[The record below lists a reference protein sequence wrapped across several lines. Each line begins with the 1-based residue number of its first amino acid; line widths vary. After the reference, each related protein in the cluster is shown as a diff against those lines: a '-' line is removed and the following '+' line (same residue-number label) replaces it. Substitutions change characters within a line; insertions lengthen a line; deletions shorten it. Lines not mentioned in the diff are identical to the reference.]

1 MKKNI
6 VRRAFSRNETY
17 LFIALVILV
26 TAVSLVN
33 PRFLTGRNLFQIL
46 RSYSFIGVLSV
57 GFLFVLI
64 SGGIDIS
71 FTATAT
77 AAQYFTAVAM
87 VNNPDIPIIVVIVMP
102 MLIGTALGSI
112 NGLLIHYLNAP
123 SIIIAIA
130 NLNAYYGIVQLISA
144 GQWLYQFPPWFAQL
158 PKTLLIRFVDEN
170 GGRYGL
176 SILTAIWIGMLILGA
191 IILGYTK
198 LGRRIYA
205 MGGNLEG
212 ARRAGL
218 SIVGLR
224 LFAFSFLGFAA
235 GVAGLVHALSTQT
248 VAPNALFGR
257 EFDVVA
263 AVVLGGASLFGGAG
277 TILGTFL
284 GVALIAVI
292 TNALTIMEVPS
303 YWHQVFIGGVV
314 LLSVSVTAIRT
325 QLARKKERTI
335 DVA

>member
-1 MKKNI
+1 M

-17 LFIALVILV
+17 LLIALVVLV
-26 TAVSLVN
+26 AVVSAVN

-46 RSYSFIGVLSV
+46 RSYSFIGVLSI

-87 VNNPDIPIIVVIVMP
+87 VNNPDIPMIVVIIMP
-102 MLIGTALGSI
+102 MLIGAALGAI
-112 NGLLIHYLNAP
+112 NALLIHYLNAP

-144 GQWLYQFPPWFAQL
+144 GKWLYQFPPWFSEL

-170 GGRYGL
+170 GAPYGL

-191 IILGYTK
+191 VILGYTK

-218 SIVGLR
+218 SILGLR

-235 GVAGLVHALSTQT
+235 GLAGLLHALNTQT

-277 TILGTFL
+277 TIVGTFL

-314 LLSVSVTAIRT
+314 ILSVSVTAIRT
-325 QLARKKERTI
+325 QIARKKERTI